1 MDGTYHFI
9 VSFKSRGEVARELK
23 FRSHVPFALPDSGT
37 VVESR
42 LIFLSLLFSIP
53 AHSAP
58 VSAARM
64 VMLFGFPSHNSST
77 LLACP
82 WAPRSLNGLVTASD
96 TLDARAAVGVNHRST
111 STTFALE
118 TNFALE
124 GRCFKTLLVVA
135 TVALVLMFSGV

>member
-1 MDGTYHFI
+1 MDGMYHFL
-9 VSFKSRGEVARELK
+9 VSFKSRGEVASSNSYPSA
-23 FRSHVPFALPDSGT
+23 FRILVLWCGAN
-37 VVESR
+37 
-42 LIFLSLLFSIP
+42 LILLSLLFSIL

-64 VMLFGFPSHNSST
+64 AILFGFPFHNSST

-82 WAPRSLNGLVTASD
+82 CGPRSLNGLVIASG

-118 TNFALE
+118 TNFAVE
-124 GRCFKTLLVVA
+124 CRFFKTLLVVA
-135 TVALVLMFSGV
+135 TVALVLI

>member
-1 MDGTYHFI
+1 MYQCI
-9 VSFKSRGEVARELK
+9 KSCGEVARELK
-23 FRSHVPFALPDSGT
+23 FVPFGLPDSGT
-37 VVESR
+37 VVWGN
-42 LIFLSLLFSIP
+42 LILLSLLFSIL

-64 VMLFGFPSHNSST
+64 AILFGFPFHNSST

-82 WAPRSLNGLVTASD
+82 CGPRSLNGLVIASG

-118 TNFALE
+118 TNFAVD
-124 GRCFKTLLVVA
+124 GRFFKTLLVVA
-135 TVALVLMFSGV
+135 AHTLVLMFSV

>member
-1 MDGTYHFI
+1 MCI
-9 VSFKSRGEVARELK
+9 ILSFKSRGEVARELK

-42 LIFLSLLFSIP
+42 LFFLSLLFSIR

-58 VSAARM
+58 ISAARM
-64 VMLFGFPSHNSST
+64 AMLFGVPSHNSST

-82 WAPRSLNGLVTASD
+82 WGPRSLNGLVTASD

-124 GRCFKTLLVVA
+124 GRCFQTLLVVA
-135 TVALVLMFSGV
+135 TEALVLMFSGV

>member
-1 MDGTYHFI
+1 MDGTYHFL

-42 LIFLSLLFSIP
+42 LIFLSLLFSIR

-64 VMLFGFPSHNSST
+64 AMLFGFPSHNSST

-82 WAPRSLNGLVTASD
+82 WGPRSLNGLVTASG

-118 TNFALE
+118 TNFAVD
-124 GRCFKTLLVVA
+124 GRFFNTLLVVA
-135 TVALVLMFSGV
+135 AHALVLMFSV

>member
-1 MDGTYHFI
+1 MVGMYHFL

-37 VVESR
+37 VVESG

-64 VMLFGFPSHNSST
+64 AILFGVPSHNSST

-82 WAPRSLNGLVTASD
+82 RG
-96 TLDARAAVGVNHRST
+96 RAALM
-111 STTFALE
+111 ALLRQAVHW
-118 TNFALE
+118 TPVRPSA
-124 GRCFKTLLVVA
+124 
-135 TVALVLMFSGV
+135 